1 MHICFVCR
9 EYVPSLRGGGIASY
23 IKEMAIG
30 LHNAGHQ
37 VTIICAS
44 DDTTKESIADE
55 NGIHVIRL
63 KGGDFYI
70 PEVEKK
76 NNFCKFRIFYRFY
89 SYRKKILQTVNKL
102 KDIDIIEVPDFG
114 AEAYFLNKLSIPIVI
129 RLHTPSL
136 FDRETLGIAQYHG
149 WKKLFYWTDKKELKV
164 IQQAQYISSCS
175 TSLKEWCVN
184 NLSID
189 EKKIHVTYNPI
200 KLSSSASLKIFEN
213 EKPTY
218 QIVFAGTISKVKG
231 CADLIEAGRIL
242 TEKYH
247 INITLTLYGKTGSY
261 AEELKPLEKRYPW
274 LKIAGKIN
282 RDQLIKEYQSA
293 DLVCFPSW
301 WDNMPMVCI
310 EAMQAGAIVL
320 GSSSGGMSEII
331 TDGKNGFLAE
341 PRNPELWAEKMYTI
355 LNLNKSQKTL
365 ISNNSV
371 QRINHD
377 FSTETITKQMIEYYQ
392 NVINNFKQHKH
403 ESSIR

>member
-9 EYVPSLRGGGIASY
+9 EYIPSLRGGGIASY
-23 IKEMAIG
+23 IKEMAYG
-30 LHNAGHQ
+30 LSEKGHK
-37 VTIICAS
+37 VTVICAS
-44 DDTTKESIADE
+44 DDTRQEASYQDGKV
-55 NGIHVIRL
+55 NVIRL

-76 NNFCKFRIFYRFY
+76 NDFCKFRIFYRFY
-89 SYRKKILQTVNKL
+89 SYRKKILQAVNKL

-136 FDRETLGIAQYHG
+136 FDRETLGIAHYKG
-149 WKKLFYWTDKKELKV
+149 WKRLFYWTDKKELKV

-175 TSLKEWCVN
+175 TSLKKWCVK

-189 EKKIHVTYNPI
+189 EKKIHVTYNPV
-200 KLSSSASLKIFEN
+200 KLSSPIPQKIFEDN
-213 EKPTY
+213 QSTY
-218 QIVFAGTISKVKG
+218 QIIFAGTISKVKG

-247 INITLTLYGKTGSY
+247 INITLILYGKTGSY
-261 AEELKPLEKRYPW
+261 AEELKPLEKKYSW

-331 TDGKNGFLAE
+331 TDGENGFLAA
-341 PRNPELWAEKMYTI
+341 PRNPELWAKRMYTI
-355 LNLNKSQKTL
+355 LHLNKNQKTL
-365 ISNNSV
+365 ISSSAI
-371 QRINHD
+371 QRINQD
-377 FSTETITKQMIEYYQ
+377 FSTETITEQMIEYYQ
-392 NVINNFKQHKH
+392 NVINDFKQHRH